1 MNRSLNKLFII
12 MMLFGGLSFSG
23 CTALVSPYNSEFQC
37 PTMDKGK
44 CVSVKTAYDESVDNP
59 LVRDGDEPCSC
70 DEDKN
75 KDKDKDKKKDS
86 GQLSPG
92 LAPVNRGPKSDFEN
106 AMYQRLASLISEPT
120 PPLVAPPEVMRVLI
134 LSYTGSDNN
143 LFSFRYVYFFATD
156 PKWIFSTTDGGN

>member
-59 LVRDGDEPCSC
+59 LVRDGDPPCKDC
-70 DEDKN
+70 DN
-75 KDKDKDKKKDS
+75 DKKKDS
-86 GQLSPG
+86 IQPSPE
-92 LAPVNRGPKSDFEN
+92 LAPANQGPKSDFQN
-106 AMYQRLASLISEPT
+106 AMYQRLASLISQPT
-120 PPLVAPPEVMRVLI
+120 PPLVAPSEVMRVLI